1 MELDRYRAL
10 KEGRLSPE
18 MILEWSGGEVTKP
31 MTMNMDTNRP
41 FSGGLFDEEIFG
53 RMEDWENPEN
63 ASKMGHIELM
73 WPTIPELAM
82 QKEDTRLGRY
92 LDMSSEDLYAIAHY
106 QARVLLDPEE
116 NGDPNL
122 AYGKVFTNLEYLEY
136 LGDHDK
142 GPGETAT
149 GPTAIR
155 ELIQDKKLLEQ
166 NKNEPDPE
174 WMLVKIIPV
183 IPAWERP
190 MLPIGD
196 GKWVVSDL
204 NDVYRK
210 IIRHNRRMRRL
221 IEMNEKPYVWVR
233 DALAVQ
239 KACDQLF
246 EMLDQRY
253 RKIS

>member
-1 MELDRYRAL
+1 
-10 KEGRLSPE
+10 
-18 MILEWSGGEVTKP
+18 
-31 MTMNMDTNRP
+31 
-41 FSGGLFDEEIFG
+41 
-53 RMEDWENPEN
+53 
-63 ASKMGHIELM
+63 
-73 WPTIPELAM
+73 
-82 QKEDTRLGRY
+82 
-92 LDMSSEDLYAIAHY
+92 
-106 QARVLLDPEE
+106 
-116 NGDPNL
+116 
-122 AYGKVFTNLEYLEY
+122 
-136 LGDHDK
+136 
-142 GPGETAT
+142 
-149 GPTAIR
+149 
-155 ELIQDKKLLEQ
+155 
-166 NKNEPDPE
+166 
-174 WMLVKIIPV
+174 MLVKIIPV